1 LVLLAVLAL
10 RLPFLNQAIQ
20 GDDLFYLYG
29 AEHAQIDP
37 LHPNHAAYAFQGRLV
52 SMQGHPHP
60 PLNAW
65 FLGAL
70 LAIFRDVREIPFHAA
85 YILFSCIAA
94 LSALSLARRFSPH
107 PLLATLLF
115 LATPVFIVNGNS
127 LEADVPFLAFWL
139 LSIATFIV
147 AVDRQS
153 LPMLAASCLAMALA
167 ALMAY
172 QAIVL
177 VPILLLY
184 GRKWRVAWVAA
195 CTAPLVL
202 AAWLLYERL
211 SSGTLPVTVLAG
223 YMQSY
228 GLQQFTQKIRNAVA
242 LTGHLG
248 WLVCPILWVGQDGIL
263 RRLGKPAR
271 GGLNNPPQVDNLPYF
286 LASIPF
292 AIAAMFYD
300 LHPLFWVSIALGA
313 GILLWCG
320 RHWREFL
327 AQWILIFFGAALVL
341 FFAGSARYLLPLA
354 LPLAILATQRASPKW
369 ISLGIAGSAAL
380 GLGLALVNYSHWDG
394 YRRFAR
400 SLPPSERV
408 WINAD
413 WGFRFYLEQ
422 QGGLPLMEGQAV
434 RAGETVVSSA
444 LAGALPF
451 TGARALI
458 AQSAI
463 TSWIPLRIVALDAKS
478 GFSSTSFGL
487 RPFAISTG
495 DIDRVRAERALDR
508 KPALSVLTMNSPQA
522 EEQILDGVYGL
533 EQNRY
538 RWMGAKAS
546 FLLKSPAAAAL
557 AIVHLYIP
565 DTAPARVISVWID
578 GQAVGSQTYSGPG
591 SYTLTS
597 DRTHTAGDSATLTI
611 AVDKTFSAPGDQR
624 QLGIILTRVELAP

>member
-1 LVLLAVLAL
+1 MKRDLLWVLLAVLAL

-37 LHPNHAAYAFQGRLV
+37 LHPNHAVYAFQGRMV

-70 LAIFRDVREIPFHAA
+70 LAIYRDVREIPFHAA

-94 LSALSLARRFSPH
+94 LSALSLAHRFSPH

-127 LEADVPFLAFWL
+127 LESDVPFLAFWL
-139 LSIATFIV
+139 LSIATFV
-147 AVDRQS
+147 WAVDRRS

-184 GRKWRVAWVAA
+184 GCKWRPALVAA
-195 CTAPLVL
+195 CTAPVVL
-202 AAWLLYERL
+202 GVWLLYERL

-228 GLQQFTQKIRNAVA
+228 GFQQFTQKIRNAVA

-248 WLVCPILWVGQDGIL
+248 WLVCPILWIPG
-263 RRLGKPAR
+263 
-271 GGLNNPPQVDNLPYF
+271 

-300 LHPLFWVSIALGA
+300 LNPLFWGSMAVGA
-313 GILLWCG
+313 GILIWCG
-320 RHWREFL
+320 RHWREYL

-341 FFAGSARYLLPLA
+341 FFAGSARYLLPIA
-354 LPLAILATQRASPKW
+354 LPLAILATQRVSPKW
-369 ISLGIAGSAAL
+369 IALGIAGSATL
-380 GLGLALVNYSHWDG
+380 GLSLAVVNYSHWDG

-400 SLPPSERV
+400 SLPASERV

-434 RAGETVVSSA
+434 HAGETVVSSA
-444 LAGALPF
+444 LAGSSPF

-458 AQSAI
+458 AESAI
-463 TSWIPLRIVALDAKS
+463 TSRIPLRIVALDAKS

-487 RPFAISTG
+487 GPFAISTG
-495 DIDRVRAERALDR
+495 DIDRVRAERAIER
-508 KPALSVLTMNSPQA
+508 TPALSVLAMNSPQA
-522 EEQILDGVYGL
+522 EEQILNGVYGL
-533 EQNRY
+533 EENRY
-538 RWMGAKAS
+538 RWTGAKAS
-546 FLLKSPAAAAL
+546 FLLKSPGAAAL

-565 DTAPARVISVWID
+565 DAAPARVISVWID
-578 GQAVGSQTYSGPG
+578 GRVFGSQTYGGPG

-597 DRTHTAGDSATLTI
+597 RRTRITGDSATLTI

-624 QLGIILTRVELAP
+624 QLGIILTEVALAP